1 MDKPPKAKWETLIT
15 SLLYSNFL
23 ERRWEEISR
32 NYLLLTIH
40 YDETVKSICPCCEVI
55 LNALSNYKL
64 WIYCKKTEKSWVS
77 AWNMVQDQTWLY
89 KMFAVLKMF
98 WVRWSFW
105 QEFLKCE
112 HSKKILSPVK
122 LFSML
127 ALVSLMKYM
136 QSFCKTI
143 SKTALIFS
151 DNNMLQNIN

>member
-15 SLLYSNFL
+15 SLLYSIFL
-23 ERRWEEISR
+23 ESRWEEISR

-40 YDETVKSICPCCEVI
+40 YDETVKSICPCREVV

-112 HSKKILSPVK
+112 HSKK
-122 LFSML
+122 FFR
-127 ALVSLMKYM
+127 
-136 QSFCKTI
+136 QSNFIQC
-143 SKTALIFS
+143 LH
-151 DNNMLQNIN
+151 QYH

>member
-40 YDETVKSICPCCEVI
+40 YGETVKSICPCCEVI

-127 ALVSLMKYM
+127 ASVSLMKYM

>member
-1 MDKPPKAKWETLIT
+1 MTLGLSIDIWGNFSMDKPPKAKWETLIT
-15 SLLYSNFL
+15 SLLYSIFL
-23 ERRWEEISR
+23 ESRWEEISR

-40 YDETVKSICPCCEVI
+40 YDETVKSICPCCKVV

-122 LFSML
+122 LYSML
-127 ALVSLMKYM
+127 ASVSLMK
-136 QSFCKTI
+136 
-143 SKTALIFS
+143 
-151 DNNMLQNIN
+151 

>member
-23 ERRWEEISR
+23 DRRWEEISR

-64 WIYCKKTEKSWVS
+64 WICKKTEKSSVS

-127 ALVSLMKYM
+127 ASVSLMKYM

>member
-77 AWNMVQDQTWLY
+77 AWNMVQHQTWLY

-127 ALVSLMKYM
+127 ASVSLMKYM

>member
-1 MDKPPKAKWETLIT
+1 MTLGLSIDIWGNLSMDKPPKAKWETLIT
-15 SLLYSNFL
+15 SLLYSIFL
-23 ERRWEEISR
+23 ESRWEEISR

-40 YDETVKSICPCCEVI
+40 YDETVKSICPCCKVV

-122 LFSML
+122 LYSML
-127 ALVSLMKYM
+127 ASVSLMK
-136 QSFCKTI
+136 
-143 SKTALIFS
+143 
-151 DNNMLQNIN
+151 

>member
-127 ALVSLMKYM
+127 ASVSLMKYM

>member
-1 MDKPPKAKWETLIT
+1 MTLGLSIDIWGNLSMDKPPKAKWETLIT
-15 SLLYSNFL
+15 SLLYSIFL
-23 ERRWEEISR
+23 ESRWEEISR

-40 YDETVKSICPCCEVI
+40 YDETVKSICPCCKVV

-89 KMFAVLKMF
+89 NMFAVLKMF

-122 LFSML
+122 LYSML
-127 ALVSLMKYM
+127 ASVSLMK
-136 QSFCKTI
+136 
-143 SKTALIFS
+143 
-151 DNNMLQNIN
+151 

>member
-1 MDKPPKAKWETLIT
+1 MTLGLSIDIWGNLSMDKPPKAKWETLIT
-15 SLLYSNFL
+15 PLLYSIFL
-23 ERRWEEISR
+23 ESRWEEISR

-40 YDETVKSICPCCEVI
+40 YDETVKSICPCREVV

-112 HSKKILSPVK
+112 HSKI
-122 LFSML
+122 FFR
-127 ALVSLMKYM
+127 
-136 QSFCKTI
+136 QSNFIQC
-143 SKTALIFS
+143 LH
-151 DNNMLQNIN
+151 QYH